1 MGHGLLIATVDRA
14 GGHAALLGVV
24 VLVGAVVGLVYLVR
38 SRRRPDASLDAGDQS
53 ADASDPS
60 RGADDRSRE
69 PSDRS
74 PTA

>member
-38 SRRRPDASLDAGDQS
+38 SRRRPDAS
-53 ADASDPS
+53 DPS

-69 PSDRS
+69 PNDRS